1 VSFLIIG
8 LVVCVNIIFLLYKF
22 EKKRYVD
29 GITDTVLLLI
39 VGAVFSNSEGAL
51 IIGSIASMFIS
62 MYLYVKPPKLPE
74 VPLSNLV
81 EPPDTT
87 ELIARIKANLHRR
100 YV

>member
-22 EKKRYVD
+22 EKRRYAD
-29 GITDTVLLLI
+29 GLTDAALLLI

-62 MYLYVKPPKLPE
+62 MYLYVKPPKLPDI
-74 VPLSNLV
+74 PLPHII
-81 EPPDTT
+81 EPPDTA